1 MRRHRRH
8 TIYKKASD
16 MTNTIDPAHDTERLS
31 DQPLRDTPQT
41 TTEESTEEVG
51 FDTPIGDPP
60 SRVGQ
65 GNPDNNPDSG
75 GPIQPPSQQSHEQM
89 LSDAENRTLR
99 AYADLDNYKK
109 RFDRELTRQRDVERE
124 RFLNSTLAIAD
135 NLRRALRVDNAE
147 SSPYREGLLSVM
159 RQFDNLLRDF
169 GVEPIS
175 AERGQLMDPNIHEA
189 VTAISMPG
197 AAHESIIEVLDPG
210 YRMGE
215 RVLRPARVVVA
226 KTDD

>member
-1 MRRHRRH
+1 
-8 TIYKKASD
+8 
-16 MTNTIDPAHDTERLS
+16 
-31 DQPLRDTPQT
+31 
-41 TTEESTEEVG
+41 
-51 FDTPIGDPP
+51 
-60 SRVGQ
+60 
-65 GNPDNNPDSG
+65 
-75 GPIQPPSQQSHEQM
+75 
-89 LSDAENRTLR
+89 
-99 AYADLDNYKK
+99 
-109 RFDRELTRQRDVERE
+109 
-124 RFLNSTLAIAD
+124 
-135 NLRRALRVDNAE
+135 
-147 SSPYREGLLSVM
+147 M

-175 AERGQLMDPNIHEA
+175 AERGQPMDPNIHEA